1 MTREKQYQVEVVKK
15 FVDTIHQYQRATNN
29 SLFWGSPDYGITR
42 ACIPAFD
49 LSIDR
54 KVTRGWPINHDTWAI
69 EITSPDVLVSVQV
82 ITPVSCWVLWE
93 DLPTMAKAKW
103 TVETVGDVT
112 CLNDVGSWL
121 KLNWPI

>member
-15 FVDTIHQYQRATNN
+15 FVDTIFKYQRATNN
-29 SLFWGSPDYGITR
+29 SLFWGSPDYGISR
-42 ACIPAFD
+42 ASITEFD
-49 LSIDR
+49 LTLDR
-54 KVTRGWPINHDTWAI
+54 KFTRGWPINNDSWTI
-69 EITSPDVLVSVQV
+69 EITAPDVLVSVQV
-82 ITPVSCWVLWE
+82 ITPISTWVWWE
-93 DLPTMAKAKW
+93 DLPNAHKAKW